1 MGRVIC
7 LVMGYVFGLFQTG
20 YLYGK
25 MNHIDIRNYG
35 SGNSGT
41 TNALRVMGKKAGLIV
56 FAGDFLKTVFACL
69 AARIIFKGSP
79 DTDLYVLYAGLGVVL
94 GHNFPV
100 LLKLQGRKGD
110 RFHGRHSRVHGLARD
125 TCLCSTVPWSC
136 HHYKICLP
144 WFYSG
149 GDLILYPDTG
159 LRGAWNIYR
168 LCGSSHGV
176 LCRCLR
182 PDGDG
187 DLETQ
192 DEHKKTF
199 IRHREQALGR
209 KEKLNKRLSTK
220 ISVSTGQ

>member
-94 GHNFPV
+94 GHNFPCY
-100 LLKLQGRKGD
+100 LKIGRA
-110 RFHGRHSRVHGLARD
+110 HV
-125 TCLCSTVPWSC
+125 
-136 HHYKICLP
+136 
-144 WFYSG
+144 
-149 GDLILYPDTG
+149 
-159 LRGAWNIYR
+159 
-168 LCGSSHGV
+168 
-176 LCRCLR
+176 
-182 PDGDG
+182 
-187 DLETQ
+187 
-192 DEHKKTF
+192 
-199 IRHREQALGR
+199 
-209 KEKLNKRLSTK
+209 
-220 ISVSTGQ
+220 